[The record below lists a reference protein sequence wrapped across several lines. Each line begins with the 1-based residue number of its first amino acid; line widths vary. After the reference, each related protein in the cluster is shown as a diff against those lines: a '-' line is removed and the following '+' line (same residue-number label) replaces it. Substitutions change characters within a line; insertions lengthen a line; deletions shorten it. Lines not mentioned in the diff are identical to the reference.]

1 MEELTKKFRTQ
12 FWQKHYDEMEAT
24 WLELLEAGATY
35 EQLLELVDLTD
46 RQVPRETMA
55 LMLLLLADSLREQKR
70 FADEFTVLRRQA
82 AVVAD
87 DATLARTIAAC
98 VQRLYSDVPDIEQ
111 LLHKSGL
118 GYGQSLRDS
127 LPKLDRYLAFL
138 PGTRVLDADRGPGR
152 VKKLDLLLD
161 KITVDFDRGAELAW
175 ELGAAQRIL
184 RICRPDGY
192 FALLDRGRQTLLDLA
207 GSHPGRVAALLLR
220 DVGKA
225 MSVKELQDGLAQVV
239 GRESW
244 DGFWNRAR
252 RELARDPHVVCR
264 TVPSRTYQW
273 TETPAKTES
282 KPAKATKRL
291 RQEVNP
297 DELSGMDGAGVQ
309 EAYAK
314 LATFAERKRFLD
326 TLPGARPRDWHEL
339 YEAVFLVGKDGRA
352 RAVIEKELA
361 AKHPQRW
368 QALLDN
374 VLTGYRQNPEAFLWL
389 VEHFERLGV
398 GEPKGIVT
406 RILDMLESAGH
417 KPHWSK
423 SRAALIDADYR
434 LVQSAL
440 GEMDEAEAARLLG
453 RVGRARVLDGYVADE
468 IGQLVVTRFP
478 GLARGADDNV
488 VYTTARG
495 LAKAKSEMRQVA
507 EQEIP
512 KVADEI
518 ARARAHGDLSENYEY
533 KAAKEK
539 QGRLMAKVK
548 RLRDEIARARTVAAP
563 DVDTSEVS
571 VGCRVRLDNGAGN
584 VMEYSILGPWD
595 TDPDHGV
602 ISYLSPFAQLLL
614 GRKLGDG
621 IEMDGQPFRI
631 TAIEPAQPWG
641 KLEARS
647 SNTDSS
653 PDARFRQ

>member
-1 MEELTKKFRTQ
+1 MEELTRKFRTQ

-24 WLELLEAGATY
+24 WLELIEAGATY
-35 EQLLELVDLTD
+35 EQLLELVELTD

-55 LMLLLLADSLREQKR
+55 LMLLLLADYLREQGR
-70 FADEFTVLRRQA
+70 YSDELVILRRQA
-82 AVVAD
+82 GVAAD
-87 DATLARTIAAC
+87 DAMLARAIATC
-98 VQRLYSDVPDIEQ
+98 VQRVYASVPDLEQ

-118 GYGQSLRDS
+118 GYGQSLKES
-127 LPKLDRYLAFL
+127 LPKLDRYLTFL
-138 PGTRVLDADRGPGR
+138 PGTRVLDSDRGPGR

-161 KITVDFDRGAELAW
+161 KITVDFDRGAELVW
-175 ELGAAQRIL
+175 DLGAAQRIL
-184 RICRPDGY
+184 RVCRPDGY
-192 FALLDRGRQTLLDLA
+192 FALLDRDRQTLLDMA
-207 GSHPGRVAALLLR
+207 GSEPGRLVALLLR
-220 DVGKA
+220 DAGKA
-225 MSVKELQDGLAQVV
+225 MSVRELQDGLAQVV

-252 RELARDPHVVCR
+252 RELAKDPHVVCR

-273 TETPAKTES
+273 DETPAATTQRA
-282 KPAKATKRL
+282 PARTTKRL
-291 RQEVNP
+291 HQEVDP

-314 LATFAERKRFLD
+314 LATFAERKRFLEA
-326 TLPGARPRDWHEL
+326 LPGARPKDWQEL
-339 YEAVFLVGKDGRA
+339 YEAIFLVGKDNRA

-361 AKHPQRW
+361 ARYPQRW
-368 QALLDN
+368 RTLLEN
-374 VLTGYRQNPEAFLWL
+374 TLTGYRQNPEAFLWL
-389 VEHFERLGV
+389 VEHFEQLGV
-398 GEPKGIVT
+398 GESKGIVT
-406 RILDMLESAGH
+406 RILDLLESAGH
-417 KPHWSK
+417 KPNWSK
-423 SRAALIDADYR
+423 FRSVLIDSDYR

-440 GEMDEAEAARLLG
+440 GKTDEVEAGRLLG
-453 RVGRARVLDGYVADE
+453 RVGRARILDGYIADE

-478 GLARGADDNV
+478 SLARSTDDNV
-488 VYTTARG
+488 VYTTASG
-495 LAKAKSEMRQVA
+495 LEKAKSEMRQIA
-507 EQEIP
+507 EKEIP

-548 RLRDEIARARTVAAP
+548 RLRDEIARARTVHAS

-571 VGCRVRLDNGAGN
+571 IGCRVRLDNGAGN

-614 GRKLGDG
+614 GRKPGDG

-631 TAIEPAQPWG
+631 TAIEQG
-641 KLEARS
+641 L
-647 SNTDSS
+647 
-653 PDARFRQ
+653 PD

>member
-24 WLELLEAGATY
+24 WLELLEAGVSY

-70 FADEFTVLRRQA
+70 FVDEFTILRRQA
-82 AVVAD
+82 AVSAD
-87 DATLARTIAAC
+87 DAILARAIAVC
-98 VQRLYSDVPDIEQ
+98 VQRVYSSVPDLEQ

-118 GYGQSLRDS
+118 GYGQSLKDS
-127 LPKLDRYLAFL
+127 LPKLDRYLSFL
-138 PGTRVLDADRGPGR
+138 PGTRVLDSDRGPGR

-161 KITVDFDRGAELAW
+161 KITVDFDRGAELLW
-175 ELGAAQRIL
+175 DLGAAQRIL
-184 RICRPDGY
+184 RVCRPDGY
-192 FALLDRGRQTLLDLA
+192 FALLDRGRRALLDMA
-207 GSHPGRVAALLLR
+207 GSEPGRVVALLLR
-220 DVGKA
+220 DTGRA

-252 RELARDPHVVCR
+252 RELAKDPYVVCR

-273 TETPAKTES
+273 NETPAATTVGTVPMRGQS
-282 KPAKATKRL
+282 SATKRL
-291 RQEVNP
+291 RQEVDP

-309 EAYAK
+309 KAYAK
-314 LATFAERKRFLD
+314 LATFAERKRFLEA
-326 TLPGARPRDWHEL
+326 LPSARPGEWREL
-339 YEAVFLVGKDGRA
+339 YEVIFLVGKDSRA
-352 RAVIEKELA
+352 RGVIEKELVV
-361 AKHPQRW
+361 KHPRQW
-368 QALLDN
+368 KVLLEN
-374 VLTGYRQNPEAFLWL
+374 TLTGYRQNPEAFLWL
-389 VEHFERLGV
+389 VERFERLGV

-406 RILDMLESAGH
+406 RILDLLESAGH
-417 KPHWSK
+417 RPYWSK
-423 SRAALIDADYR
+423 FRAALVDTDYR
-434 LVQSAL
+434 LVKSAL
-440 GEMDEAEAARLLG
+440 EKTDEVEAGRLLG
-453 RVGRARVLDGYVADE
+453 RVGRARALDGYIADE
-468 IGQLVVTRFP
+468 IGQLVVTKFP
-478 GLARGADDNV
+478 SLDRGGDDNV
-488 VYTTARG
+488 VYTTVRG
-495 LAKAKSEMRQVA
+495 LAKAKSELRQIA
-507 EQEIP
+507 EKEIP

-539 QGRLMAKVK
+539 QGRLMAKGK
-548 RLRDEIARARTVAAP
+548 RLRDEIARARTIGAS

-595 TDPDHGV
+595 ADPDHGV

-614 GRKLGDG
+614 GRKPGDG

-631 TAIEPAQPWG
+631 TTIEHGLPV
-641 KLEARS
+641 
-647 SNTDSS
+647 
-653 PDARFRQ
+653 